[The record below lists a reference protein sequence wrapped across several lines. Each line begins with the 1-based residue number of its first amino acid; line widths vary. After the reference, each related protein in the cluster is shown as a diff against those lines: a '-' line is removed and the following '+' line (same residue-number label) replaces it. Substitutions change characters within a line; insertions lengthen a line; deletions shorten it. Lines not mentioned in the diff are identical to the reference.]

1 MMIGKIEFKRR
12 RDFGQVINDTFT
24 FVRQNFKPLL
34 KTYFTFCGLF
44 VLASMSSMLV
54 YQYKMIN
61 IINTGS
67 KGISRQY
74 IGFSN
79 IYGIEYFLSLLFS
92 LATYASMTVAI
103 LSYIALYVKKGN
115 QIPTIEEV
123 WGYFKYYFFRIFGSS
138 ILLILMVGLGLIF
151 CLVPGLY
158 LFPFVA
164 MMFPIMVIE
173 NGTFGYSFSRSFQMI
188 KDNFWV
194 TFGTLIIVWIIA
206 YACMSMVALPTTL
219 FSMIGLF
226 TSKNP
231 QLSLPFSMAT
241 IVLQSL
247 CQVFTIIPIITISLS
262 YFNLL
267 EQKENVGLMERIN
280 DFGSVEKP
288 IDTRPEEY

>member
-1 MMIGKIEFKRR
+1 MIGKIEFKKR

-24 FVRQNFKPLL
+24 FMRQNFKPLL

-54 YQYKMIN
+54 YQYKMVN
-61 IINTGS
+61 IINTVGNGRS
-67 KGISRQY
+67 SR
-74 IGFSN
+74 GLGLGN
-79 IYGIEYFLSLLFS
+79 IYGLEYFLSLLFS

-103 LSYIALYVKKGN
+103 LSFIALYVQKGN
-115 QIPTIEEV
+115 QAPSTEEV

-138 ILLILMVGLGLIF
+138 IVLILMVFVGLVF

-173 NGTFGYSFSRSFQMI
+173 NGTLGYSFSRSFQMI

-194 TFGTLIIVWIIA
+194 TFGTLIIVWIIV
-206 YACMSMVALPTTL
+206 YACMSMVVLPTTL
-219 FSMIGLF
+219 FSMIGMF

-231 QLSLPFSMAT
+231 QMSLSLSMAT
-241 IVLQSL
+241 TVLQSL

-262 YFNLL
+262 YFSLL
-267 EQKENVGLMERIN
+267 EQKENTGLMERITN
-280 DFGSVEKP
+280 FGSTEKP